1 MQLILFASALTLVAA
16 ADAQAKQQICVAPTT
31 APHKIEK
38 VLSQCQ
44 DEIKYALLQEAL
56 SVLGQSVGRQKRE
69 TFSGEEKRIA
79 GCLLQCVYRKM
90 KAVDENGFPTAPAL
104 VQLFTEGVKDRNYY
118 LATIQGVQQ
127 CLAKEIQQR
136 KYNQTLAQAE
146 GYTCDV
152 AYDMFMCVSEEIET
166 LCGISP

>member
-1 MQLILFASALTLVAA
+1 MQLIILASVLALAA
-16 ADAQAKQQICVAPTT
+16 TAKTQAKQQICVAPTT

-56 SVLGQSVGRQKRE
+56 SVLGQSVERQKRE
-69 TFSGEEKRIA
+69 TFSGEERRIA

-90 KAVDENGFPTAPAL
+90 KAVDDNGFPTAPAL

-136 KYNQTLAQAE
+136 KSNQSLAEAE

-152 AYDMFMCVSEEIET
+152 AYDMFMCVSEQIES